1 MEAFALFAN
10 TLTLKKNAASL
21 LTISDSFITGELTTA
36 AERQNNFCQMV
47 ELALESAIKL

>member
-10 TLTLKKNAASL
+10 ALALKKNAAIL
-21 LTISDSFITGELTTA
+21 LTISDSFITDAVTTA
-36 AERQNNFCQMV
+36 AERQNNFYQMV